1 MRLILDAR
9 HPQTS
14 SAQEMSNAAPVRGS
28 GGLLCSKL
36 TLSVA
41 SATVSHRFMS
51 QNRSH
56 RWLALFFVV
65 FAIADCCFS
74 EYCCGEKRIGSL
86 CCDEAGATIIASD
99 DSTEHSSSPLQA
111 EEECFCC
118 CTHIL
123 PSIHFAAAS
132 LDTTL
137 PENDLTNPHLPSPP
151 PQNTF
156 HPPRFS

>member
-1 MRLILDAR
+1 MR
-9 HPQTS
+9 
-14 SAQEMSNAAPVRGS
+14 
-28 GGLLCSKL
+28 
-36 TLSVA
+36 
-41 SATVSHRFMS
+41 

-56 RWLALFFVV
+56 HWLAIFFIA
-65 FAIADCCFS
+65 FALADCCFS
-74 EYCCGEKRIGSL
+74 EYCCEEKRIGPL
-86 CCDEAGATIIASD
+86 CCDSQSASATIIASD
-99 DSTEHSSSPLQA
+99 DSTEHSSAPASTQ
-111 EEECFCC
+111 EECFCC